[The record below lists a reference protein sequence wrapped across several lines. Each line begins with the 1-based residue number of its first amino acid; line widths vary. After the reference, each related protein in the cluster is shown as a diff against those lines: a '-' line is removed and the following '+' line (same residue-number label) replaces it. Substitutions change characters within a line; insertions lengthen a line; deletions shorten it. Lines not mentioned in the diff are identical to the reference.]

1 MCNTHR
7 MPTSKPDLIGSRE
20 ACVMLDVATSSL
32 VRWVADGRLCAAHK
46 MPGRNGAF
54 LFHRTDVEALVRE
67 RADID
72 AVPAS

>member
-1 MCNTHR
+1 
-7 MPTSKPDLIGSRE
+7 
-20 ACVMLDVATSSL
+20 MLDVATSSL